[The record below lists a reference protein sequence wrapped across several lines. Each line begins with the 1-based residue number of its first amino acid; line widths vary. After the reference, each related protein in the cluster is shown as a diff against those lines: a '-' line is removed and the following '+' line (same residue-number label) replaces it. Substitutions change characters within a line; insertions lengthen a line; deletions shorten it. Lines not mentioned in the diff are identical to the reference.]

1 MKSAKIVRHQKSFW
15 TPVRLALTLAT
26 FALLT
31 AFGVSSCNST
41 DNSKTSVS
49 TTSTAN
55 APTAKGPVIVKQAPT
70 NTTQPASII
79 GTVLPEPMMKRSLTT
94 LTGKSLKLSDYAGKV
109 MVLNLWA
116 SWCGPCRI
124 ETPELVKLSDEYKS
138 KGVEVIGVTTQENDP
153 DIAAIKNFV
162 AEQKVPYNV
171 VYTDNSLVIP
181 LLEGR
186 NSIPQSFVISR
197 DGHILQHF
205 VGFSPTRTPDML
217 RAAIDAAL

>member
-1 MKSAKIVRHQKSFW
+1 MKK
-15 TPVRLALTLAT
+15 
-26 FALLT
+26 
-31 AFGVSSCNST
+31 
-41 DNSKTSVS
+41 
-49 TTSTAN
+49 
-55 APTAKGPVIVKQAPT
+55 
-70 NTTQPASII
+70 
-79 GTVLPEPMMKRSLTT
+79 SLTT
-94 LTGKSLKLSDYAGKV
+94 ITGKPLKLSDYTGKV

-153 DIAAIKNFV
+153 DLGAIKNFV
-162 AEQKVPYNV
+162 QEQKVPYNV
-171 VYTDNSLVIP
+171 VYTENALVMP

-197 DGHILQHF
+197 DGHILKHF
-205 VGFSPTRTPDML
+205 IGFSPAQTPAML